1 MAEIKLMQLSFYGCF
16 LFCNV
21 GFLIVICF
29 IVVGV
34 LIDLMLIEG
43 DFMVKNNIL
52 TKLDAY

>member
-1 MAEIKLMQLSFYGCF
+1 MQLSFYGCF

-21 GFLIVICF
+21 GVLVVICF
-29 IVVGV
+29 TFVGV
-34 LIDLMLIEG
+34 LIGFMLTEG

>member
-21 GFLIVICF
+21 GFLIAICF
-29 IVVGV
+29 AVVGV
-34 LIDLMLIEG
+34 LADLMLIEG

>member
-1 MAEIKLMQLSFYGCF
+1 MQLSFYGCF

-21 GFLIVICF
+21 GFLIAICF
-29 IVVGV
+29 AVVGV
-34 LIDLMLIEG
+34 LADLMLIEG

>member
-1 MAEIKLMQLSFYGCF
+1 MQLSFYGCF

-21 GFLIVICF
+21 AFCVVACF
-29 IVVGV
+29 VFVGV
-34 LIDLMLIEG
+34 LIVLMLIEG